1 MRIKEIRQLSNAE
14 LKKKLKEL
22 GMELIKLN
30 AQAATGTNPKNP
42 SQIRGIKKSIIQIKT
57 ILNERRLEQIT
68 NG

>member
-1 MRIKEIRQLSNAE
+1 MRIKEARELSNAE

-22 GMELIKLN
+22 EMELIKLN

-42 SQIRGIKKSIIQIKT
+42 SQIRDIKKTITQIKT